1 MDFRFNEAIHAWA
14 EKQGLIKDFDL
25 VALAGAQKNFLD
37 EETKAVA
44 LKQLDISSRLH
55 GIKTVLLIAHQDC
68 GAYGGSKSFA
78 SWDEERAKY
87 SDDLES
93 AAAIIKDK
101 FPTLSVR
108 KLILTFDDK
117 MKIIILEA

>member
-37 EETKAVA
+37 EETKGVA

-55 GIKTVLLIAHQDC
+55 GIKTVLLVAHQDC
-68 GAYGGSKSFA
+68 GAYGGSKAFA
-78 SWDEERAKY
+78 SWEKERAKY
-87 SDDLES
+87 TEDLTH
-93 AAAIIKDK
+93 AAGLIKEK
-101 FPTLSVR
+101 FPALNVR
-108 KLILTFDDK
+108 KMILTFD
-117 MKIIILEA
+117 EAGEVSIVEI